1 MALGGPKAP
10 GQRPEQEGGT
20 DVAAGVFPL
29 PILPSLPALRKPLAL
44 RSLRWSSVYGSLS
57 AVNRLPHILVSA
69 SAGSGKTYQ
78 LVRRHLHLLAL
89 GERPEGI
96 AAMTFTRKAA
106 GEFFQ
111 RILQRLSALAERGQ
125 APADYFQGMAPLP
138 EAWPEFVTLLR
149 QVTRRL
155 HRLRLG
161 TMDSFFA
168 NIAACFPLELGLPL
182 GATVMAEEETAQAR
196 NEALDALL
204 ERIHSAQD
212 DQAGRA
218 LLEGFKQ
225 ATFGV
230 EERSAARSLETWIK
244 EHHATW
250 LDSLGAPLWGTLPGL
265 DLAEEAED
273 DLADA
278 LADLKDRFVPRTD
291 EAARFFDELLAQA
304 PACEPGTALPPRVKY
319 FLEKTAA
326 VWKELNTGRAE
337 IAWGRGKKTE
347 LSGGAARAWVRVAEA
362 VLLREIRCRAVRTRG
377 MAALMALYE
386 SEYGRRVRSR
396 GRLSFADV
404 QRLLAGATQQGADWI
419 DNPQG
424 DLWFRLDSR
433 HDHWLF
439 DEFQD
444 TSRVQWNVVR
454 GLVDEVM
461 QDDTGRRS
469 FYAVGDPKQS
479 IYLWRQAEPGLF
491 EDVLRAWPRQ
501 GEEGLRAETLSQS
514 FRSAPAVL
522 EMVNAVFGD
531 TTAIEQA
538 LPGCT
543 QGFAFKPHQAAESNQ
558 SLAGHAALLSVKPG
572 GDEDDT
578 TGAVAELLREIRP
591 LERGLSCAVLVRG
604 NKDAVSM
611 TEALR
616 TATGME
622 IVCESQLHPAT
633 DNAVTL
639 ALLALLQLAAH
650 PGDTLA
656 LEHLKMTPLWPK
668 IESDEQRWQLTC
680 SKVLTCVFDEGL
692 VGFTEAW
699 TRHVREVLPRLDSFH
714 ELRLRQFGEIAA
726 EFDAGGSRDI
736 DAFIQQAR
744 QMPMQMRG
752 AANAVQVMT
761 VHKAKGLEFDV
772 VILPDLDGD
781 TMNNVRRRSLI
792 VNREGAD
799 ISWVMQPPLGEFV
812 PLHPGL
818 EAELRASKQR
828 AGFESLCRLYVA
840 MTRAKRALYLVAEA
854 PPKKADGAMKEAR
867 FVRQMLGVAGD
878 AAMEQ
883 PAYLIE
889 WQTGDPQWF
898 AATAAQPA
906 EAARE
911 AAPASPSL
919 GELLRE
925 FQPLAK
931 RVTPSGEED
940 FKMKGSMLF
949 GENREPGRRLGS
961 LVHELLAHVE
971 WWQPDGDIKALEA
984 RWKAAG
990 LLRGEPIEETAAAMV
1005 EGILASPAAAFAFT
1019 KPAPEAQAWREKPF
1033 DLIHEGS
1040 WISGIFDRVM
1050 VWPGGARLVD
1060 FKTDDVPDEE
1070 AVREKVAGYQ
1080 PQIALYRKALAR
1092 LTQLEPEKIECALL
1106 FARTCRLEPL

>member
-1 MALGGPKAP
+1 MAL
-10 GQRPEQEGGT
+10 
-20 DVAAGVFPL
+20 V
-29 PILPSLPALRKPLAL
+29 L
-44 RSLRWSSVYGSLS
+44 RSLREGGGCVLLA

-89 GERPEGI
+89 GEAPEGI

-111 RILQRLSALAERGQ
+111 RILQRLSALAQKEET
-125 APADYFQGMAPLP
+125 PEKYFGGMAPLP

-182 GATVMAEEETAQAR
+182 GAKVMAEDETTQAR
-196 NEALDALL
+196 NEALAALL
-204 ERIHSAQD
+204 ERIHAARD
-212 DQAGRA
+212 DKAARA

-230 EERSAARSLETWIK
+230 EERSAVRSLETWIK

-250 LDSLGAPLWGTLPGL
+250 LDSQGAPLWGALPGL
-265 DLAEEAED
+265 DLTDAAD
-273 DLADA
+273 DLAEA
-278 LADLKDRFVPRTD
+278 LTDLKNRFVPRTD
-291 EAARFFDELLAQA
+291 EGVRFFDELLQQA
-304 PACEPGTALPPRVKY
+304 PTWEPGATLAPRVKY
-319 FLEKTAA
+319 FLEKTGA
-326 VWKELNTGRAE
+326 VWKDLSTGRAD
-337 IAWGRGKKTE
+337 ISWGRGKKTE
-347 LSGGAARAWVRVAEA
+347 LSGGVARAWVRVAEA
-362 VLLREIRCRAVRTRG
+362 LLAREIRCRALRTRG
-377 MAALMALYE
+377 MAALMDLYE
-386 SEYGRRVRSR
+386 SEYGRRVRAR

-404 QRLLAGATQQGADWI
+404 QRLLAGATQGEADWI
-419 DNPQG
+419 DNSQG

-444 TSRVQWNVVR
+444 TSRVQWSVVR

-461 QDDTGRRS
+461 QDESGRRS

-491 EDVLRAWPRQ
+491 DDVLRAWPRQ
-501 GEEGLRAETLSQS
+501 GEEGLRPETLSQS

-522 EMVNAVFGD
+522 AMVNAVFANS
-531 TTAIEQA
+531 TAIEQA

-543 QGFAFKPHQAAESNQ
+543 QGFAFKAHQAAADNQ
-558 SLAGHAALLSVKPG
+558 KLTGHAALLSVPPDSDADG
-572 GDEDDT
+572 T
-578 TGAVAELLREIRP
+578 TGVVAALLREIRP

-604 NKDAVSM
+604 NKDAIGI
-611 TEALR
+611 TEELR
-616 TATGME
+616 AVTGME
-622 IVCESQLHPAT
+622 IVCESQQHPAT

-668 IESDEQRWQLTC
+668 IEFDEHGWPLTC
-680 SKVLTCVFDEGL
+680 TQVLRCVFDKGL
-692 VGFTEAW
+692 VGFTEIW
-699 TRHVREVLPRLDSFH
+699 TGHVREVLPEVDAFH

-726 EFDAGGSRDI
+726 EFDATGSRDI

-744 QMPMQMRG
+744 EMPMQVRG

-781 TMNNVRRRSLI
+781 TMNNIRRRSLI

-812 PLHPGL
+812 PLHEGL
-818 EAELRASKQR
+818 GAEQKASKQR

-840 MTRAKRALYLVAEA
+840 MTRAKRGLYLIAEA
-854 PPKKADGAMKEAR
+854 PPKAGDGAMKEAR
-867 FVRQMLGVAGD
+867 FVRQMLGTAG
-878 AAMEQ
+878 AMAEQ
-883 PAYLIE
+883 PEYLIE
-889 WQTGDPQWF
+889 WQTGDPAWT
-898 AATAAQPA
+898 TAVTAKK
-906 EAARE
+906 
-911 AAPASPSL
+911 AAPAKAVITGPPL
-919 GELLRE
+919 GGLLRE

-940 FKMKGSMLF
+940 FTMKGHMLF

-971 WWQPDGDIKALEA
+971 WWDQGGDFPALEA

-990 LLRGEPIEETAAAMV
+990 LLRGEAIEETAVAMV
-1005 EGILASPAAAFAFT
+1005 RCVLGSAAAAFAFGR
-1019 KPAPEAQAWREKPF
+1019 PGPDAAAWRERPF

-1050 VWPGGARLVD
+1050 VWPGAVRLVD

-1070 AVREKVAGYQ
+1070 AVREKVEGYR
-1080 PQIALYRKALAR
+1080 PQIALYRRALAR
-1092 LTQLEPEKIECALL
+1092 LTRVAPEKIECALL
-1106 FARTCRLEPL
+1106 FTRTGRLESL